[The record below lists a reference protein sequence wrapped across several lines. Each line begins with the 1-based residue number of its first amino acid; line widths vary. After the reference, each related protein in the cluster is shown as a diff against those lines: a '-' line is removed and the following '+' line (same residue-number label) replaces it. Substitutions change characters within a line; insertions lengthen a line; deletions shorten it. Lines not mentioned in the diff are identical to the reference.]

1 MVILK
6 NATRKNGGY
15 MNNTIS
21 QEIVKEVNGKT
32 NVSLKD
38 IKVMRHKLALRRYKI
53 RQGKLKV

>member
-1 MVILK
+1 MVMVLMK
-6 NATRKNGGY
+6 C
-15 MNNTIS
+15 
-21 QEIVKEVNGKT
+21 IVGLVLIVREVKGKT